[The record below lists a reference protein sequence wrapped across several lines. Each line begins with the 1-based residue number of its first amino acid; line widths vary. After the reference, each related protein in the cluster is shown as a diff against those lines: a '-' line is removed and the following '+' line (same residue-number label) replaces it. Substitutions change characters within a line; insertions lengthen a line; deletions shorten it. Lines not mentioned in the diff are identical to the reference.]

1 MTIRNTVTQVVNE
14 VPFADLRENMA
25 LFDSLPLP
33 VRRRMHQASISFAP
47 ETMRDVI
54 DNCLGQGFP
63 MRAAIAVV
71 IECINQAEA
80 LEFGPCQRSNIPVP
94 ETTA

>member
-1 MTIRNTVTQVVNE
+1 
-14 VPFADLRENMA
+14 
-25 LFDSLPLP
+25 
-33 VRRRMHQASISFAP
+33 
-47 ETMRDVI
+47 MRDVI

>member
-1 MTIRNTVTQVVNE
+1 MIRNAVTNIVGE
-14 VPFADLRENMA
+14 VPFADLSANMA

-47 ETMRDVI
+47 ETMQGVI
-54 DNCLGQGFP
+54 DQCLSQGFP
-63 MRAAIAVV
+63 MRLAILVV
-71 IECINQAEA
+71 IECINQTEA

-94 ETTA
+94 ESVA